1 MKDWSTACPDWEKKI
16 VAGESLV
23 PVGAIYE
30 EEAAQALAVFNSLRI
45 VDAPGRPTFGEAG
58 GKWVEDLVRAIFG
71 AYNPETGIR
80 EINEFFL
87 CVAKKNGKS
96 LISAGIM
103 LTALIRNWRDSNEL
117 IIVAPTIK
125 AAGNA
130 FKPAAD
136 MVRSDPSLYA
146 REHGFLDIQ
155 DHLRT
160 ITHLK
165 TRATLRIL
173 AADTSTVAGNKAGF
187 VLFDELW
194 ELANKS
200 DADGMMREAAGGLV
214 ARPEGFTISISTMAD
229 KPPVGVFKDKLT
241 YARNVR
247 DGSVLDRRF
256 LPVIYEFPDAM
267 IEASEY
273 ENPANFRITNPYLG
287 QTKSGVDWIAN
298 ELAKEKEKGPETR
311 NIFLSKHLNIE
322 IGQRHRTDGWP
333 GSFFWEKRVDE
344 RLYGEAGFQE
354 LLDRSEVV
362 VVGIDGGGLDDLLGF
377 CVMGREK
384 VTRRWLVWNKA
395 WCHPIVLER
404 RKDIAAKLRD
414 LEAAG
419 ELRIITEETDEDVV
433 ELCEYVELIRDKG
446 LFPEEKAIGCDPVG
460 TSDITDELVKR
471 GFAVGAEDDPDD
483 IGEVFGVKQGFNLN
497 DAIDTLGRRVAQGK
511 MLHGGSALMTW
522 CVGNAKM
529 EPKGNAKMV
538 TKGASHSAKIDPL
551 VATFVA
557 AKLMAENP
565 QVGDRSVYEDRGI
578 LMVG

>member
-1 MKDWSTACPDWEKKI
+1 MKSWSTALPDWEKRI
-16 VAGESLV
+16 IAGESIV
-23 PVGAIYE
+23 PCGPIFE
-30 EEAAQALAVFNSLRI
+30 EEAAKALLVFNSLKI
-45 VDAPGRPTFGEAG
+45 VDAPGQPTFGEAG
-58 GKWVEDLVRAIFG
+58 GKWVEDLVATIFG
-71 AYNPETGIR
+71 AYNAETGVR

-96 LISAGIM
+96 LIAAGIM
-103 LTALIRNWRDSNEL
+103 LTALIRNWRRSNEL

-136 MVRSDPSLYA
+136 MVRADPKLYA

-160 ITHLK
+160 ITHVK
-165 TRATLRIL
+165 TGATLRIL

-200 DADGMMREAAGGLV
+200 DADGMMREAGGGIV
-214 ARPEGFTISISTMAD
+214 ARPEGFTIYISTMAD
-229 KPPVGVFKDKLT
+229 KPPVGPFKDKLN

-247 DGSVLDRRF
+247 DGVIADRRF
-256 LPVIYEFPDAM
+256 LPVIYEFPDRM

-273 ENPANFRITNPYLG
+273 EKPENFRITNPFLG
-287 QTKSGVDWIAN
+287 LTTSGVDWIAN

-333 GSFFWEKRVDE
+333 GSFFWEKRADKSIA
-344 RLYGEAGFQE
+344 GEEGFQAV
-354 LLDRSEVV
+354 LDRSEVV

-404 RKDIAAKLRD
+404 RKDIASTLRT

-419 ELRIITEETDEDVV
+419 ELRIIAEETDEDVV
-433 ELCEYVELIRDKG
+433 ELCEYVERIRDAR
-446 LFPEEKAIGCDPVG
+446 LFPEEKGIGCDPVG
-460 TSDITDELVKR
+460 TSDITDELVRR
-471 GFAVGAEDDPDD
+471 GFAVGREDDQED
-483 IGEVFGVKQGFNLN
+483 IGEVFGVKQGFKLN

-511 MLHGGSALMTW
+511 MIHGGSALMAW

-529 EPKGNAKMV
+529 EPKGNARMV

-557 AKLMAENP
+557 TKLMAENP
-565 QVGDRSVYEDRGI
+565 TIYRSVYEDRGPRF
-578 LMVG
+578 G